1 MAAVAIGVRQE
12 GCVARAGESP
22 LERALGWFLVVI
34 MGVSVVNVLWQV
46 FTRFALASPSSY
58 TEELARYLLIWI
70 GLVGAG
76 YASAKRLHLAI
87 DLLPRRI
94 SGGRSGRALAVII
107 ELCVI
112 TFAGVVLLGGGLR
125 LVHITLRLG
134 QTSAALGIPMGW
146 VYAAVPVSG
155 ALIVWFSARR
165 LREVLRGQAGT

>member
-1 MAAVAIGVRQE
+1 MART
-12 GCVARAGESP
+12 GESTV
-22 LERALGWFLVVI
+22 EKALGWFLVVL

-46 FTRFALASPSSY
+46 FTRFALARPSSY

-87 DLLPRRI
+87 DLLPRRV
-94 SGGRSGRALAVII
+94 SGGRWGRTLAVII

-112 TFAGVVLLGGGLR
+112 TFAGVVLVGGGLG
-125 LVHITLRLG
+125 LVRITLSLG

-146 VYAAVPVSG
+146 VYSALPVSG
-155 ALIVWFSARR
+155 ALIVWFSSLRVRDLLRR
-165 LREVLRGQAGT
+165 TEGR